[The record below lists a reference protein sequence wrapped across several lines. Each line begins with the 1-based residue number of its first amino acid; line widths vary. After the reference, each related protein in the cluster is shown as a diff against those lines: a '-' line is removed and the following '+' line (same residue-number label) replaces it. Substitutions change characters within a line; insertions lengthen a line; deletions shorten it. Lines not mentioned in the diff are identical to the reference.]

1 MEPKGRQKYRK
12 RAQIKQKSTKTGL
25 DKVQNFTR
33 VQSTRA
39 KVFAVKSQ
47 QKMAVVSPKARSTE
61 NKKSG

>member
-1 MEPKGRQKYRK
+1 MSQKGDKNTEK

-39 KVFAVKSQ
+39 KVFAFKSQ

-61 NKKSG
+61 NKKSL